1 MKVSKMKILVTGA
14 NGYIGSKVVK
24 QLCDY
29 NVDVV
34 ATDFDDTNID
44 SRASFVKANIFEN
57 KDNWYEFFGKP
68 DVCLHLAWRDGF
80 VHNSEKHMLDLSSH
94 YAFITNLID
103 NGLPTIVS
111 MGTMH
116 EVGYW
121 EGAIDENTPCNPLS
135 QYGIAKNALRKS
147 IELYASNKSCKFMW
161 LRAYYIYGDDLY
173 GNSIFCKI
181 RQAVRDGKATF
192 PFTTG
197 KNKYDF
203 IHIDELAKQIAI
215 CSMQDK
221 VLGIINCCSGKPVS
235 LAEQIEWYIA
245 HNNLP
250 IKLDYGKYPD
260 RPYDSPCVYG
270 DNKKIDL
277 IIKNSKA

>member
-1 MKVSKMKILVTGA
+1 MKILITGA

-24 QLCDY
+24 QLCDCKA
-29 NVDVV
+29 DVV
-34 ATDFDDTNID
+34 ATDFSDENID
-44 SRASFVKANIFEN
+44 SRALFIKANIFD
-57 KDNWYEFFGKP
+57 KHDNWLEFFGKP

-80 VHNSEKHMLDLSSH
+80 VHNSPKHMMDLSSH
-94 YAFITNLID
+94 FNFLTNLVD
-103 NGLPTIVS
+103 NGLKTAVC

-147 IELYASNKSCKFMW
+147 LELYCKNSNSGCNFMW
-161 LRAYYIYGDDLY
+161 LRAFYIYGDDAF

-181 RQAVRDGKATF
+181 RQAVKEGKKLF
-192 PFTTG
+192 PFNSG

-203 IHIDELAKQIAI
+203 IHIDELAKQIAL
-215 CSMQDK
+215 CTMQDK

-235 LAEQIEWYIA
+235 LAEQVEWYIS
-245 HNNLP
+245 HNNLD
-250 IKLDYGKYPD
+250 IKLDYGKFPD
-260 RPYDSPCVYG
+260 RPYDSPCIYG
-270 DNKKIDL
+270 DDCKLSTIMNDS
-277 IIKNSKA
+277 KNR